1 MCFQPSY
8 FAFFGGEYSKG
19 YEIPI
24 IQYFRYSK
32 GYEMPTIQYLSE
44 FFGLD

>member
-1 MCFQPSY
+1 MFFQPSY
-8 FAFFGGEYSKG
+8 FVFIYNYSKG

-24 IQYFRYSK
+24 IQHLRYSQ
-32 GYEMPTIQYLSE
+32 GYEMPTIQYLSV